1 MYFFVNRVLV
11 DEDTEIPE
19 PALSAEL
26 YIVQAKH
33 AKSSS
38 ENAVDKIFTFTR
50 DLLDFEKP
58 VESLTYLNSLAKDC
72 IDRFRK
78 AYLQILGSPH
88 ALSVTVHYAIDG
100 DASPDPKVLSR
111 ADNLNKHVRGV
122 LSSATVEVEFWECN
136 KLLKAARSTPTRQF
150 TLETTQR
157 FSTHDAKASGLLGS
171 A

>member
-33 AKSSS
+33 AKSFS

-72 IDRFRK
+72 IE
-78 AYLQILGSPH
+78 H
-88 ALSVTVHYAIDG
+88 ATFQH
-100 DASPDPKVLSR
+100 P
-111 ADNLNKHVRGV
+111 
-122 LSSATVEVEFWECN
+122 
-136 KLLKAARSTPTRQF
+136 
-150 TLETTQR
+150 
-157 FSTHDAKASGLLGS
+157 
-171 A
+171 